1 MQTATDRAGT
11 IISEAKSCLIG
22 SYNNTNPVVIQTG
35 DNARCTGAN
44 GEGYIDFTSGIG
56 VNALGFC
63 DAEWAQAV
71 AKQAATLNHTSNLYY
86 TEPCIRL
93 AKRLA
98 ELTGLAKTF
107 FANSGAEANEGLIK
121 LARKRSFDKYGEGRS
136 RIITLQNSFHGRT
149 VTTLSATGQDAFHN
163 YFFPFTEGFSF
174 AEANNIDSVKA
185 LWGDDVCGVLIEVVQ
200 GEGGI
205 IGLDKQFVKGVAA
218 LCKERDAAFLI
229 DEVQTGIGRTGS
241 FFAYEQFD
249 VTPDAISF
257 AKGIGGGLPLA
268 GFIAGVQYA
277 EVLTAGTHGTTFG
290 GNPIVCA
297 GALTVVKRV
306 SDPAFLAEVRAKGE
320 YIRGRLLSM
329 PHVTEISGLGL
340 MIGISLSCEASAAD
354 LARACADNGL
364 LILTAKAKLR
374 MLPPLTI
381 PYEDIDSGLAILESV
396 LQSAM

>member
-11 IISEAKSCLIG
+11 IISDAKSCLMG
-22 SYNNTNPVVIQTG
+22 SYNTNPVVIQKG

-86 TEPCIRL
+86 TEPCIEL

-149 VTTLSATGQDAFHN
+149 ITTLAATGQDTFHN
-163 YFFPFTEGFSF
+163 YFFPFTEGFSY

-185 LWGDDVCGVLIEVVQ
+185 LWGDDVCAVLIEVVQ

-205 IGLDKQFVKGVAA
+205 VGLNKEFVQGVEA

-241 FFAYEQFD
+241 FFAYQQFD

-268 GFIAGVQYA
+268 GFIAGAQYA
-277 EVLTAGTHGTTFG
+277 EVLAPGTHGTTFG

-320 YIRGRLLSM
+320 YISERLLCM

-381 PYEDIDSGLAILESV
+381 PYEDIDEGLLVLEGV
-396 LQSAM
+396 LQSTM